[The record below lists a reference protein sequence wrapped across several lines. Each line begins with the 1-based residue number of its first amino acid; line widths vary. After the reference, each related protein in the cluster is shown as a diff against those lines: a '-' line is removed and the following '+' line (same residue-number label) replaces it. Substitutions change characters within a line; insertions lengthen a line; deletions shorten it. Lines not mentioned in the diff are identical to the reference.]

1 MNHDNNTEKDLTAA
15 IPSQTAINAAPKRS
29 YTKRE
34 KKAPTIASFNE
45 QIESKHLEIKAI
57 QAEIEDLTV
66 QRNELYISESA
77 GLGLMEIVADPEK
90 AKLLAR
96 FLAESNQ
103 KQNQ

>member
-1 MNHDNNTEKDLTAA
+1 MNHDNNAEKDPTATQS
-15 IPSQTAINAAPKRS
+15 SQQTQTPVPKRS

-45 QIESKHLEIKAI
+45 QIEAKHLEIKAI

-66 QRNELYISESA
+66 QRNELYINESA

-90 AKLLAR
+90 AKLLTR
-96 FLAESNQ
+96 FLVESNQ